1 MKGMISEVLKMDY
14 IDRQIIQLIQEQ
26 PNLTHTQ
33 IAAKVNRSQPT
44 VGMRIRKLEEIGIL
58 QFQAGINIKA
68 ADMYFARVEIQTKL
82 PEEIYEIVKKCPF
95 MLNAFRVSGDF
106 NVSVLITSFTLE
118 DIEKIV
124 NFHFR
129 NKIEVNKVIIN
140 IITDVMTDFIVPI
153 DFNFKKCSC
162 KLQDHCWETK

>member
-1 MKGMISEVLKMDY
+1 MIIEVLKMDD
-14 IDRQIIQLIQEQ
+14 IDRQIIQLIQKQ

-44 VGMRIRKLEEIGIL
+44 VGMRIRKLEEIGVL

-68 ADMYFARVEIQTKL
+68 ADMYFARVEIQTKS
-82 PEEIYEIVKKCPF
+82 PEEIYDIVNICPF
-95 MLNAFRVSGDF
+95 MLNAFRISGDF

-118 DIEKIV
+118 EIENIV

-129 NKIEVNKVIIN
+129 NKLEVKKVIIN
-140 IITDVMTDFIVPI
+140 FITDVMTDFIVPI
-153 DFNFKKCSC
+153 DFNFKKCGC
-162 KLQDHCWETK
+162 KLQHHCWETK